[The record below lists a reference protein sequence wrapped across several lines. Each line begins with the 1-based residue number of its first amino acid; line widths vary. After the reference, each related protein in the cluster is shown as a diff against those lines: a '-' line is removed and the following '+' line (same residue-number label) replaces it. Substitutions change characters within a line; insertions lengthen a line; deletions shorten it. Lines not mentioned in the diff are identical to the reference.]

1 MESDLELQ
9 LIEAERLHGCGSWT
23 LFHSDGAM
31 IWSPQLRRLLL
42 ADPTQQASF
51 DSLLERVPA
60 SERAQVEHGLRPSD
74 SNSPRELEHHLQ
86 YSDGRQILVLHAVQT
101 LVDAKGQALRSVGC
115 LQKINRLTSLEQL
128 ANTDSLTGLPNRQ
141 ASIRHLQQRIRET
154 PYNQQIALLCLDL
167 DHFQGI
173 NDSFGMEVGNQLLRW
188 TAQQLRQMLAPD
200 DWIAHLESDSFLI
213 VRSTGIRSL
222 ADALQL
228 AHDLEHNLR
237 QVVPLLDPPLPV
249 HVSACIGVSVAPD
262 HGNEA
267 SNLLHWASTALTEA
281 KRQGTGTVKVYSTAM
296 SAEIREK
303 LDLEQRLS
311 RAIDRQELQL
321 HFQPQWDQQRGLVGA
336 EALLRWRTHRGE
348 EIPPGRF
355 IPLAEQSG
363 LIHSIGRWVLE
374 QAIEQMS
381 IWIECGCVLP
391 QLAINISA
399 QQLDPDCE
407 PLDQLLLDLC
417 QRWQVPPER
426 LELELTETALLRSPK
441 QASATLNRL
450 AEAGVTLAIDD
461 FGTGFSSLA
470 TLQRLPLHRL
480 KIDRCFVKDLPDKAA
495 DRCIV
500 KATILMAH
508 ELGLSCLAEGVET
521 QEQMQQLIALGCDTF
536 QGYLLGRPVP
546 AEVFQA
552 VIECPRT
559 GTDKSA
565 QPA

>member
-1 MESDLELQ
+1 VESDLEQQ
-9 LIEAERLHGCGSWT
+9 LIEAEQLNSCGSWT
-23 LFHSDGAM
+23 LFHDRGTM
-31 IWSPQLRRLLL
+31 IWSPQLRQLLV
-42 ADPTQQASF
+42 ADPGQPASI
-51 DSLLERVPA
+51 DHLLDRVPA
-60 SERAQVEHGLRPSD
+60 NERELVAHQLRRAARSGPW
-74 SNSPRELEHHLQ
+74 ELEHHLQ
-86 YSDGRQILVLHAVQT
+86 YSDGRQALVLHRATTVF
-101 LVDAKGQALRSVGC
+101 DERGKALRSVGS
-115 LQKINRLTSLEQL
+115 LQKLCRQASLDQL
-128 ANTDSLTGLPNRQ
+128 ANTDSITGLPNRL
-141 ASIRHLQQRIRET
+141 ASIRHLKQCIREAT
-154 PYNQQIALLCLDL
+154 YNQQIALLCLDL

-173 NDSFGMEVGNQLLRW
+173 NDSFGMEVGNELLRW
-188 TAQQLRQMLAPD
+188 TAQQLRHMLAPN
-200 DWIAHLESDSFLI
+200 DWLARLESDSFLI
-213 VRSTGIRSL
+213 VRSKGINTL

-249 HVSACIGVSVAPD
+249 HVSACVGVSIAPD
-262 HGNEA
+262 HGSEA
-267 SNLLHWASTALTEA
+267 GSLLHWANTALMEA
-281 KRQGTGTVKVYSTAM
+281 KRQGNATVKAYSTAM
-296 SAEIREK
+296 STEIREK

-311 RAIDRQELQL
+311 RAIERQELQL
-321 HFQPQWDQQRGLVGA
+321 HYQPQWDQRQRLVGA

-363 LIHSIGRWVLE
+363 LIHCIGRWVLE
-374 QAIEQMS
+374 RAIEQMS
-381 IWIECGCVLP
+381 CWIKENCALP

-407 PLDQLLLDLC
+407 PLDQLLIELC
-417 QRWQVPPER
+417 RRWQVPPER

-441 QASATLNRL
+441 RASETLNRL

-508 ELGLSCLAEGVET
+508 ELGLNCLAEGVET

-546 AEVFQA
+546 ADVFQNA
-552 VIECPRT
+552 IACARP
-559 GTDKSA
+559 GTDKTA
-565 QPA
+565 LPA